1 MPLKTFH
8 DEPPQLNLTPMIDV
22 LFLLI
27 MFFMVATT
35 FNDMER
41 SIDVQVPQV
50 TEAGDA
56 IAPPQPRIVNVFTDG
71 RIDLDGRIVTAAEL
85 TATLAAKHSGSTDPA
100 VIVRGD
106 AACPF
111 QHVASALGACRL
123 AHVSDLGIMVRAT
136 ESGPQPALR

>member
-41 SIDVQVPQV
+41 NVEVQVPQV
-50 TEAGDA
+50 AEAGDS
-56 IAPPQPRIVNVFTDG
+56 ISPPQPRIVNVFADG
-71 RIDLDGRIVTAAEL
+71 RIDLDGRVVTAAEL
-85 TATLAAKHSGSTDPA
+85 TASLAAKHSSSTDSS

-111 QHVASALGACRL
+111 QHVASALGACRA
-123 AHVSDLGIMVRAT
+123 AHVSDLGITVRAT
-136 ESGPQPALR
+136 EAGPQPALR